1 MILTDE
7 KTLLW
12 FVTRS
17 EKNKKKTKKNKKEIL
32 LGYKQTRLRIA
43 TQVLHVFYK
52 LITSC

>member
-17 EKNKKKTKKNKKEIL
+17 EKNKKNKKEIM